1 MRNGGACGAHGGDF
15 VAHDSVFY
23 ACDGRCAADERL
35 RRGAPRIGAAVAV
48 IGARQRAS

>member
-1 MRNGGACGAHGGDF
+1 MRNGGALG
-15 VAHDSVFY
+15 

-48 IGARQRAS
+48 IRARQRAL